1 MFKIGDVV
9 IYGAQGICKICNI
22 ETKQLGKI
30 SADYFVLKPIYNDST
45 SLFVPIKNEAL
56 ASKMKPVLTLD
67 QTNALIE
74 MAPKAEIIE
83 IQDYAQKREEY
94 KNILAENNREK
105 LVSLI
110 KTIRLEKEA
119 RRQINKKLNINDEQV
134 LRKAEI
140 LLFDEL
146 GFVLNIKPQEVE
158 NIIKI

>member
-1 MFKIGDVV
+1 MTVVFMMDIKIPAIEKLVV
-9 IYGAQGICKICNI
+9 DMG
-22 ETKQLGKI
+22 
-30 SADYFVLKPIYNDST
+30 ADYFVLKPIYNDST

-67 QTNALIE
+67 QANALIK
-74 MAPKAEIIE
+74 MAPNAEIIE

-110 KTIRLEKEA
+110 KTIRLEKET
-119 RRQINKKLNINDEQV
+119 RRQNNKKLNINDEQV